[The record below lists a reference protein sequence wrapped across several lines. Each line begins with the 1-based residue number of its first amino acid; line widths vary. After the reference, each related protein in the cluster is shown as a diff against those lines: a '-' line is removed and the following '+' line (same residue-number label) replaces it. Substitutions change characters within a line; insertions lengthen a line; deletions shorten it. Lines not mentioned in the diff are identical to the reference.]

1 MSWEKM
7 TLEQRVQ
14 AANIDCMRHPQFA
27 LLSGTIC
34 MGKSEVSF
42 EGGPT
47 AATDGNNKWYA
58 PTFIQTFTRKQ
69 LRYLVLHENF
79 HVALKHCV
87 LWEDI
92 ARKYPRIFGAAI
104 DFVVN
109 GTIEEM
115 DPTFSFVERPTVIPP
130 LVDKKYEGWSLPQVF
145 NDLVKR
151 AKAGGGGGKGQP
163 GGKGGKPG
171 QQPGEGGD
179 EGGEQELDL
188 PGMLTLD
195 NHQRTPTQKGTDE
208 RAKLEKSVDDA
219 NRQGE
224 LVRRKLAGNGSVGRD
239 ILGLAAERDTNWQ
252 DPLREFIA
260 TQCQG
265 DEMSRFVPSN
275 RRMLA
280 AGFVM
285 PTHFSEA
292 IGEIV
297 IASDTSGSMI
307 PYYPVIF
314 GEVVRICEQVRPE
327 KVHLIWWDSAVCGHQ
342 IFTPEHYDEIA
353 RQLKP
358 AGGGGTTPTCVTE
371 YIAKEEIK
379 PKAIVWLSD
388 GYLFCPDPPTP
399 CPSLWGIVENETFV
413 PQHGKL
419 VRIRT

>member
-34 MGKSEVSF
+34 MGKTEVSF
-42 EGGPT
+42 DGGPT
-47 AATDGNNKWYA
+47 AATDGNNKWFA
-58 PTFIQTFTRKQ
+58 PTFIADFTRKQ
-69 LRYLVLHENF
+69 MRYVVLHENF

-87 LWEDI
+87 LFEELFQ
-92 ARKYPRIFGAAI
+92 KYPRVYGAAI

-115 DPTFSFVERPTVIPP
+115 DPDFKFVERPTNIPP
-130 LVDKKYEGWSLPQVF
+130 LVDPKYAGWSLPQVF
-145 NDLVKR
+145 NDLMKR
-151 AKAGGGGGKGQP
+151 AKSGGGGGGGGKPGKGQGKAGQP
-163 GGKGGKPG
+163 GAGA
-171 QQPGEGGD
+171 PGED
-179 EGGEQELDL
+179 EGDLDL

-195 NHQRTPTQKGTDE
+195 NHMRNPAPKGSDQQ
-208 RAKLEKSVDDA
+208 AKLLKAVDDA

-224 LVRRKLAGNGSVGRD
+224 LVRRKMAGNGSAGRD
-239 ILGLAAERDTNWQ
+239 ILGLAAERETNWQ

-285 PTHFSEA
+285 PTHFSES

-297 IASDTSGSMI
+297 LACDTSGSMI
-307 PYYPVIF
+307 PYYPLVF

-327 KVHLIWWDSAVCGHQ
+327 KVHMIWWDSAVCGHQ
-342 IFTPEHYDEIA
+342 VFTPEDYEDIA
-353 RQLKP
+353 RALKP

-371 YIAKEEIK
+371 YIAAKELK

-399 CPSLWGIVENETFV
+399 APSLWGIVENETFV

-419 VRIRT
+419 VRIRK